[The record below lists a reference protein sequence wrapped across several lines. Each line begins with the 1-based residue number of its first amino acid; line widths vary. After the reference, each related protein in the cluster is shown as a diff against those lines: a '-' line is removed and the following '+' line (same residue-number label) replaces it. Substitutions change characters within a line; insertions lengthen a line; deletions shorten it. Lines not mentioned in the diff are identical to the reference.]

1 VNTANRGEVQLY
13 AWPLAASFGRV
24 VPKAKFY
31 EHATISARLR
41 HKFIDEVQRIIWAYK
56 LADETIHLRGD
67 VSVPEIQV
75 FVVEAK
81 DADVSDE
88 VLTAIDKAVK
98 TPIVFEL
105 QRGEGERRQVR
116 MAAAHKQPGSTTPR
130 MSERFSTGWLPFDAA
145 RAPLPPALDLPGLY
159 TQLLAPLLPFPL
171 RLGETVAEAVTRVAQ
186 AGKLKREIAQLERK
200 LRNEPQLNR
209 KVALRQQLRQQ
220 AAALAELT
228 QS

>member
-1 VNTANRGEVQLY
+1 MSDVLY
-13 AWPLAASFGRV
+13 AWPPAAAFRRV

-31 EHATISARLR
+31 EHARISARLR
-41 HKFIDEVQRIIWAYK
+41 PKFIDEVQRITWAYK

-67 VSVPEIQV
+67 ATVPEIQV

-81 DADVSDE
+81 DDDVSDE
-88 VLTAIDKAVK
+88 VLAAIDKSVR
-98 TPIVFEL
+98 TPILFEI

-116 MAAAHKQPGSTTPR
+116 MTAAHKQPGLTAPR
-130 MSERFSTGWLPFDAA
+130 MSERFSTGWLPYDAA
-145 RAPLPPALDLPGLY
+145 RAPLPPALDLPGMY
-159 TQLLAPLLPFPL
+159 AQLLVPLLPFPL
-171 RLGETVAEAVTRVAQ
+171 RPGETVAEAAARVAQ

-220 AAALAELT
+220 AAALAALT
-228 QS
+228 AP